1 MGAVLAEMLIMPS
14 ATFSFSRASIS
25 SGEMP
30 SVAEVKRVVFDALK
44 IREEAYKR
52 QAKRQAAKD
61 AIKSP
66 EH

>member
-1 MGAVLAEMLIMPS
+1 MKIALEDFLGI
-14 ATFSFSRASIS
+14 
-25 SGEMP
+25 
-30 SVAEVKRVVFDALK
+30 FDALK